1 MKKVLLIALA
11 AILVIGVFAGCAPAA
26 PADSADQ
33 ASVSPSASSEDS
45 ADASESAAG
54 DVDDSL
60 QKSLDKGEFVMG
72 FAANFPPMGYKD
84 ENGELTGFDVELA
97 KEVAKHMN
105 INVKLQP
112 INWKAKEMELN
123 SGNVDVLWNGFTIT
137 DERKEALLMSDPYM
151 QNEQVVVVTKDSPI
165 KTLAD
170 LAGKKLA
177 VQDGSSAQ
185 AAIADNP
192 ELAASIGEQVNFT
205 DNVMAMM
212 DVYSGN
218 TDALAVDSIVAD
230 YYLAKDPGK
239 YVILEETLAPEE
251 YGIGFRKG
259 EEAFMNAVMDAL
271 KKMKEDGTAAQIS
284 EKWFGRDVTTF

>member
-33 ASVSPSASSEDS
+33 ASVSPSASSGAS

-60 QKSLDKGEFVMG
+60 QKILDKGEFVMG
-72 FAANFPPMGYKD
+72 FDENFPPMGYKD

-97 KEVAKHMN
+97 QEVAKHMN

-165 KTLAD
+165 KKLAD

-271 KKMKEDGTAAQIS
+271 KNMKEDGTAAQIS

>member
-33 ASVSPSASSEDS
+33 ASVSPSASSEAS

-60 QKSLDKGEFVMG
+60 QKILDKGEFVMG
-72 FAANFPPMGYKD
+72 FDENFPPMGYKD

-259 EEAFMNAVMDAL
+259 EEEFMNAVMDAL

>member
-33 ASVSPSASSEDS
+33 ASVSPSASSGAS

-60 QKSLDKGEFVMG
+60 QKILDKGEFVMG
-72 FAANFPPMGYKD
+72 FDENFPPMGYKD

-97 KEVAKHMN
+97 QEVAKHMN

-165 KTLAD
+165 KKLAD

>member
-1 MKKVLLIALA
+1 MKKVLLLTLV
-11 AILVIGVFAGCAPAA
+11 AILALGIFAGCAPAA
-26 PADSADQ
+26 PAADAQ
-33 ASVSPSASSEDS
+33 ASASASSEPS
-45 ADASESAAG
+45 PTADASASEGETADA
-54 DVDDSL
+54 SL
-60 QKSLDKGEFVMG
+60 TKIMDKGVFIMG
-72 FAANFPPMGYKD
+72 FDENFPPMGYKD
-84 ENGELTGFDVELA
+84 ENGEYTGFDVELA
-97 KEVAKHMN
+97 KAVAEHMG
-105 INVKLQP
+105 IEVKLQP

-123 SGNVDVLWNGFTIT
+123 SGNVDLLWNGFTIT
-137 DERKEALLMSDPYM
+137 DERKEALLMSAPYM
-151 QNEQVVVVTKDSPI
+151 QNEQVIVVTKDSPI
-165 KTLAD
+165 KSLTD

-192 ELAASIGEQVNFT
+192 ELSASIGEQVNFT

-218 TDALAVDSIVAD
+218 VDALAVDSIVAD
-230 YYLAKDPGK
+230 YYLAKDPDK

-259 EEAFMNAVMDAL
+259 EEAFMTAVMDAL
-271 KKMKEDGTAAQIS
+271 KQMKEDGTAATIS

>member
-33 ASVSPSASSEDS
+33 ASVSPSASSEAS

-54 DVDDSL
+54 DADDSL
-60 QKSLDKGEFVMG
+60 QKILDKGEFVMG
-72 FAANFPPMGYKD
+72 FDENFPPMGYKD

-97 KEVAKHMN
+97 QEVAKHMN

-165 KTLAD
+165 KKLAD

-271 KKMKEDGTAAQIS
+271 KKMKEDGTAAKIS

>member
-60 QKSLDKGEFVMG
+60 QKILDKGEFVMG
-72 FAANFPPMGYKD
+72 FDENFPPMGYKD